1 MGAVVRTHTHTHSH
15 ARSAASVLDVHH
27 GAGNKATSLQPVQLT
42 NALWMSPWSGRDL
55 AAQAGG
61 ALHGYSIYEGGGG
74 GGSPT
79 WIYLSNELENGEA
92 FPLNSPRGMVVR
104 GVCWDTQQSLHHHP
118 PPPPHHQPAPAGGFP
133 SSMFNLDQP
142 RLSSLPRIRRSVSW

>member
-1 MGAVVRTHTHTHSH
+1 MGAVVRTHTHTRTH
-15 ARSAASVLDVHH
+15 ALQPQSWTSITELGTKPPLSSLCSSQMPCGCLR
-27 GAGNKATSLQPVQLT
+27 GREETSLLRLE
-42 NALWMSPWSGRDL
+42 ALSMVT
-55 AAQAGG
+55 AFMK
-61 ALHGYSIYEGGGG
+61 GG